1 MLSTEHFTQVIQKIL
16 NDDISQDVDEE
27 VLMSDMIPICVECI
41 VCWENETHKTGWG
54 QFMGVSTDR
63 FEQFEFDREWIVD
76 DFPE

>member
-1 MLSTEHFTQVIQKIL
+1 ML
-16 NDDISQDVDEE
+16 
-27 VLMSDMIPICVECI
+27 DMMPICVECI

-63 FEQFEFDREWIVD
+63 FEQFGFDREWILD